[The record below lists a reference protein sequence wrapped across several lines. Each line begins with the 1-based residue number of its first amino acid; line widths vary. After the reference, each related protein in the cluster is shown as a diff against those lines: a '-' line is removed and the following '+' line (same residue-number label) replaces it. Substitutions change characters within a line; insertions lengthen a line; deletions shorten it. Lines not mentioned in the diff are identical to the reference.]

1 MTPSRFNIVSR
12 LPDSDRW
19 LVANLLRAEADI
31 LDSSEYDALQR
42 GDAAAFP
49 ELAVKGYLT
58 DPDEELRLYR
68 KAYADFIDGRDRDE
82 VQLFFVPGYACNF
95 ACSYCYQDAYASGVD
110 AQEPEP
116 IVDAFFRYVDQAF
129 AGRKK
134 YVTVFGGE
142 PLLPTPRARRFLELL
157 VEGTSSRGLDLA
169 VVTNGFHVQEYLDLL
184 CRARIREIQITLDGI
199 GAVHDQRRHLAGGQP
214 TFERIVAGIDACLAR
229 GLAVNLRVVVDRDNL
244 SRLPELATFAVE
256 RGWTR
261 HPLFKTQLGRNYELH
276 HCQASPDRLY
286 SRLELHAEL
295 YRLARAHPQLL
306 QFHKPAFSFAKFL
319 TERGELPDP
328 LFDSCPG
335 CKTEWAFDASG
346 RIYPCTATVGKDG
359 EQVGT
364 FHPEVRLERASIEC
378 WEERDVTSIAECR
391 ECPQQLA
398 CGGGCASVAKNRTG
412 RLLAPD
418 CRPVGEL
425 AGLGVALYSES
436 EVE

>member
-1 MTPSRFNIVSR
+1 VDAPSAVQDAARSQ
-12 LPDSDRW
+12 
-19 LVANLLRAEADI
+19 LRAAP
-31 LDSSEYDALQR
+31 L
-42 GDAAAFP
+42 
-49 ELAVKGYLT
+49 
-58 DPDEELRLYR
+58 
-68 KAYADFIDGRDRDE
+68 
-82 VQLFFVPGYACNF
+82 PG
-95 ACSYCYQDAYASGVD
+95 
-110 AQEPEP
+110 
-116 IVDAFFRYVDQAF
+116 
-129 AGRKK
+129 
-134 YVTVFGGE
+134 VTE
-142 PLLPTPRARRFLELL
+142 
-157 VEGTSSRGLDLA
+157 
-169 VVTNGFHVQEYLDLL
+169 
-184 CRARIREIQITLDGI
+184 
-199 GAVHDQRRHLAGGQP
+199 
-214 TFERIVAGIDACLAR
+214 
-229 GLAVNLRVVVDRDNL
+229 
-244 SRLPELATFAVE
+244 
-256 RGWTR
+256 
-261 HPLFKTQLGRNYELH
+261 
-276 HCQASPDRLY
+276 RLY

-391 ECPQQLA
+391 ECPQRLA